1 LTLRRRIEIEC
12 NRVGISRAEL
22 ARRVGK
28 LPQALNDML
37 ARGDMKASLL
47 KRISAELGVTM
58 ELLMSPLG
66 DEQYEAAKEA
76 LAAKKKSGS
85 AEFFN

>member
-1 LTLRRRIEIEC
+1 VTLRRRVEIEC
-12 NRVGISRAEL
+12 CRVGISRAEL

-47 KRISAELGVTM
+47 KSISSELDVTM
-58 ELLMSPLG
+58 ERLLTPVN
-66 DEQYEAAKEA
+66 DEEYKLWDKAGRSGKAAD
-76 LAAKKKSGS
+76 
-85 AEFFN
+85 FFDV